1 MALNIDPSPLEA
13 NRIWLEERKKIKEDI
28 QSGKLKKEEILKLL
42 DRVDEMR
49 CNPPPPLPPEP
60 TLEKEEKIIELE
72 PSKKTDKKEI
82 EPTVPSAKKEVVP
95 QIHKKITFLLK
106 EYEISKWDEVEVFFG
121 LIEKWVG
128 NMIRAKTVCAPLDLL
143 IIDSYYD
150 IVKKVWE
157 KDLKKKEEK

>member
-1 MALNIDPSPLEA
+1 MAVNINPSPLEA
-13 NRIWLEERKKIKEDI
+13 NRIWLEERKKIKEQI
-28 QSGKLKKEEILKLL
+28 QSGNLKKEEIMKLVT
-42 DRVDEMR
+42 RFDEMR

-60 TLEKEEKIIELE
+60 IVEKDKTIKNEK
-72 PSKKTDKKEI
+72 KDQKEI
-82 EPTVPSAKKEVVP
+82 AITVPSAKKEVVP
-95 QIHKKITFLLK
+95 KVHKQITTLFK

-150 IVKKVWE
+150 IVKKVLE
-157 KDLKKKEEK
+157 ESLKKKDEKE